1 MVKTAVS
8 LFIIWTLLLLTPGP
22 DFVLVLRNTIN
33 GGFKEGFLT
42 NLGITAGLTIH
53 TTMAIL
59 GIAILSQNPLLFKI
73 VKTAGAFYIVYI
85 GISGLLGIKK
95 SRGIKI
101 EENTHKLNSLK
112 EGFFCNILNPKLPL
126 ILLGVF
132 TQLIP
137 PETAAPI
144 KFLFGVEIV
153 ITSFIMWNIVALI
166 FGNRRVLPKLQN
178 FEKEIGIIANLVLIF
193 LGTYELFKG

>member
-1 MVKTAVS
+1 MIETAIS
-8 LFIIWTLLLLTPGP
+8 LFVIWTLLLLTPGP

-33 GGFKEGFLT
+33 GGFKEGFST

-53 TTMAIL
+53 TTTAIL

-73 VKTAGAFYIVYI
+73 VKTIGALYIIYI
-85 GISGLLGIKK
+85 GISGLLSIKK
-95 SRGIKI
+95 ASGIKI
-101 EENTHKLNSLK
+101 EKTEKQFNSIK

-137 PETAAPI
+137 PETSIPV
-144 KFLFGVEIV
+144 KFLFGFEIV
-153 ITSFIMWNIVALI
+153 ITSFVMWNVVALI
-166 FGNRRVLPKLQN
+166 FGNKRVLPKLQS
-178 FEKEIGIIANLVLIF
+178 FEKEITVIANFVLIF
-193 LGTYELFKG
+193 LGTYELLKG